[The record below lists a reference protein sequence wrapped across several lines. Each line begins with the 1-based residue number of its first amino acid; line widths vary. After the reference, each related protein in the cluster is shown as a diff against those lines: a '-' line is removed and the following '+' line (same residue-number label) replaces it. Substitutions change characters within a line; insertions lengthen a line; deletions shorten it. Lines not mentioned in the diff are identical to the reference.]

1 MSVVLK
7 ICLPDKVFFEGKADK
22 IILPVDEGTL
32 TIIKDRA
39 PRSQL
44 LRQGCVIL
52 LDEDNK
58 EIQKW
63 HIDGGLADIA
73 EDICNIAVTSIH

>member
-32 TIIKDRA
+32 TILF
-39 PRSQL
+39 L
-44 LRQGCVIL
+44 LHFL
-52 LDEDNK
+52 SNK
-58 EIQKW
+58 Y
-63 HIDGGLADIA
+63 ADSKKKI
-73 EDICNIAVTSIH
+73 S